1 MSKRSFTKGRF
12 GNIHPFDR
20 AKPHLSRWEGVKK
33 LSNGKSEEPK
43 HVQGTEKF
51 ACQNEAVISYLPA
64 GPFTFALGISESYCI
79 FLRSLLFACVPLRKS
94 GEPSRGNEC
103 PADFGGA
110 NFPLPWTTR
119 KAFSSP
125 ISIFSQL
132 RGGQGGGD
140 VLHVFFATFRLR

>member
-1 MSKRSFTKGRF
+1 MVTGL
-12 GNIHPFDR
+12 HPR
-20 AKPHLSRWEGVKK
+20 CLLPPHPNPPPRRGEGVKK
-33 LSNGKSEEPK
+33 LSNGKTEEPK

-64 GPFTFALGISESYCI
+64 GPFTFALRIGESYCI
-79 FLRSLLFACVPLRKS
+79 FLRSLQFACVPLRKS
-94 GEPSRGNEC
+94 GKPSRGNEG

-119 KAFSSP
+119 EAFSSP

-132 RGGQGGGD
+132 RGGENGGD
-140 VLHVFFATFRLR
+140 VLNIFFGNV